1 MVLPLDVQ
9 VLALAA
15 GVLLLVIVGA
25 VLGTLAGVAMNRFH
39 RVYNLIR

>member
-1 MVLPLDVQ
+1 VVLPLDVQ
-9 VLALAA
+9 VLALR